1 VWKKRGEPLQNK
13 KVQGKVKFGGGSL
26 MVLECISWN
35 GVGILAEVK
44 GRMNVEMYVFIL
56 EDNMLSSM
64 GHSGIPKENIIFQ
77 KDNQPKNPSK
87 RAQNWFKSHGIRHF
101 DWSA

>member
-1 VWKKRGEPLQNK
+1 M
-13 KVQGKVKFGGGSL
+13 FGGGSL

-64 GHSGIPKENIIFQ
+64 GNSGIPEENIIFQ
-77 KDNQPKNPSK
+77 QDNKPENSTK
-87 RAQNWFKSHGIRHF
+87 RAQNRFKSHGIRLF
-101 DWSA
+101 DWPA

>member
-1 VWKKRGEPLQNK
+1 
-13 KVQGKVKFGGGSL
+13 

-44 GRMNVEMYVFIL
+44 GRMIVEMYVFIL
-56 EDNMLSSM
+56 EGNMLSSM
-64 GHSGIPKENIIFQ
+64 GNSGIPKKNIIFQ

-87 RAQNWFKSHGIRHF
+87 RAQNWFKSHQCLHVF
-101 DWSA
+101 H

>member
-1 VWKKRGEPLQNK
+1 
-13 KVQGKVKFGGGSL
+13 

-35 GVGILAEVK
+35 GVGILAEMK

-64 GHSGIPKENIIFQ
+64 GNSGIPKKNIIFQ

>member
-1 VWKKRGEPLQNK
+1 MCGKGEVSLHR

-44 GRMNVEMYVFIL
+44 GKMNAE
-56 EDNMLSSM
+56 
-64 GHSGIPKENIIFQ
+64 
-77 KDNQPKNPSK
+77 
-87 RAQNWFKSHGIRHF
+87 
-101 DWSA
+101 